1 MKATANIKYFLCLSG
16 LSIILSGCSGSNWLV
31 GKWELDKDKTMKTF
45 AGQSESAKAEEGDKS
60 DFTSKV
66 GGFFKSVGKGLT
78 GALLD
83 EFAYSSIEFTR
94 SEVRMMNKGKGE
106 AVAYEIIER
115 PASGVLVIKLA
126 NGEIVTW
133 HREGEYI
140 KQPAY
145 GEDSAWLYFKRG
157 E

>member
-1 MKATANIKYFLCLSG
+1 MKATANINYFLCLSG

-31 GKWELDKDKTMKTF
+31 GKWQLDKDKTMKTF
-45 AGQSESAKAEEGDKS
+45 TGQTESAQSGDDEKN
-60 DFTSKV
+60 DFTDKV

-106 AVAYEIIER
+106 AVVYEIIER

-126 NGEIVTW
+126 DGEIVTW

-140 KQPAY
+140 KQAAY
-145 GEDSAWLYFKRG
+145 GKDSAWLYFKR
-157 E
+157 EE

>member
-1 MKATANIKYFLCLSG
+1 METAAKLRVLVFLSG
-16 LSIILSGCSGSNWLV
+16 IGLLLSGCSESNWLV
-31 GKWELDKDKTMKTF
+31 GKWELDKDKSMKTF
-45 AGQSESAKAEEGDKS
+45 AGNPEADQS
-60 DFTSKV
+60 DFGKKV

-83 EFAYSSIEFTR
+83 QFAYSRIEFTQ

-106 AVAYEIIER
+106 AIAYEIIER
-115 PASGVLVIKLA
+115 PDSGTLVIKLSD
-126 NGEIVTW
+126 GEISTW
-133 HREGEYI
+133 HREGDYI
-140 KQPAY
+140 KQAAY